1 VAITSDA
8 PVAVRWLLGRG
19 DVDPN
24 KLGYYRWHHDA
35 PRVPPLLQALRGLRL
50 GVPSVMHAER
60 LACARA
66 LLECPRVDLNA
77 RCSDGTPLVHHLV
90 KYGHILDALEP
101 ADDEY
106 DLSRHGC
113 CRCAHECNRG
123 DFCAPVTCMCHPW
136 MGLHRWCDIE
146 EGTLWADPCS
156 CGNAAPRRQRRVYQ
170 YRDANRDRD
179 TNSAMAQGAPAG
191 HVEVAVRGLSTLA
204 MGTGSTPGRL
214 PGPAVSDVDAC
225 AILVSCGVW
234 AGVWV
239 DGDSAL
245 CCPHMYACA
254 CAFPQLRRALLSRHV
269 DINATDARGNRCLQ
283 ECFSASALSVLCSR
297 PDFDIDAKCHRG
309 FTALAFAVRLGRG
322 GCVARTRP

>member
-1 VAITSDA
+1 VPPVPHTAIVHNWLTRPSCAQHDGASPLHVAITSDA

-24 KLGYYRWHHDA
+24 KLGYDRWQHA

-50 GVPSVMHAER
+50 GVLSVMHAER
-60 LACARA
+60 LACTRA

-90 KYGHILDALEP
+90 EYGHILDGLEP

-123 DFCAPVTCMCHPW
+123 DFCAPVTCTLCHPW
-136 MGLHRWCDIE
+136 TGLHRWCDIE

-156 CGNAAPRRQRRVYQ
+156 CGNAASRRQLRL
-170 YRDANRDRD
+170 YRNRDRD
-179 TNSAMAQGAPAG
+179 TNSAVAQGAPAG

-225 AILVSCGVW
+225 AILVSWGVW
-234 AGVWV
+234 ADAWV
-239 DGDSAL
+239 DGDSAHECKIPTSRDRPPPP
-245 CCPHMYACA
+245 CCA
-254 CAFPQLRRALLSRHV
+254 ALTCTP
-269 DINATDARGNRCLQ
+269 AP
-283 ECFSASALSVLCSR
+283 ALFRSCV
-297 PDFDIDAKCHRG
+297 
-309 FTALAFAVRLGRG
+309 GRY
-322 GCVARTRP
+322 